1 MVQATARS
9 DSDVAVLRTGK
20 EMECRGMG
28 QMGRKRRRR
37 KGERGLQPDSSFSSF
52 VSFLFSTE
60 FSEKRE
66 SKKNKI
72 KKIKEYFYQVRNY
85 LPHEYLVVK
94 TKVGLVLFLIKLIWF
109 QN

>member
-1 MVQATARS
+1 
-9 DSDVAVLRTGK
+9 
-20 EMECRGMG
+20 
-28 QMGRKRRRR
+28 MGRLQEENGPGR
-37 KGERGLQPDSSFSSF
+37 ERVAAHFWF
-52 VSFLFSTE
+52 FLPLFI
-60 FSEKRE
+60 FFFHRVFRKRE